1 MSENIK
7 TIRRLYTATRKMML
21 HFEASA
27 EKGIFEEQNTTQAII
42 NINEMIALLPSKYP
56 TTSPKYPDNT
66 FIAINQDDGE
76 DEPKEQQQGFPAG
89 TMLLFKYNAQ
99 TILEDWKF
107 LIWSRIIFFFKAAH
121 EKYIPLVLA
130 QADIC
135 LAFFA
140 EQYFLREWEKGM
152 IVFYCNQI
160 GWAALEYE
168 KDPHKLGIALDKMK
182 RGVDYA
188 DWQDRKYIKET
199 WVRLLLK
206 AGRKDEAYEVVSEVL
221 QKNQDDPDFADLK
234 ADVQYV
240 DWVKNKA
247 LKEKNAKQEKKKA
260 YKSFLR
266 FVAEEQA
273 KVTGQFENPEHPL
286 VIKHAAVLNLI
297 KQRMVSVKLHLQY
310 SGSGWETANEETD
323 DDTFV
328 LHKLSLKELEQ
339 FEKINK
345 LPLPEELKVY
355 LMEIGEGGEGY
366 FCYGGVNLPAKA
378 KIKKVK
384 KPFPVTPDKIHPIKH
399 YWKINA
405 WIDPSDKDEWVEEKV
420 FKKKDDL
427 EALFG
432 LPGEADTKD
441 GCLYLGPSFGQDE
454 LYLIMNGAF
463 EGEVWVDTLSSGP
476 EVGGCLGAA
485 SQERLTFLPFI
496 AESLLANQ
504 QGYVDASDKGAWI

>member
-1 MSENIK
+1 
-7 TIRRLYTATRKMML
+7 
-21 HFEASA
+21 
-27 EKGIFEEQNTTQAII
+27 
-42 NINEMIALLPSKYP
+42 
-56 TTSPKYPDNT
+56 
-66 FIAINQDDGE
+66 
-76 DEPKEQQQGFPAG
+76 
-89 TMLLFKYNAQ
+89 
-99 TILEDWKF
+99 
-107 LIWSRIIFFFKAAH
+107 
-121 EKYIPLVLA
+121 
-130 QADIC
+130 
-135 LAFFA
+135 
-140 EQYFLREWEKGM
+140 
-152 IVFYCNQI
+152 
-160 GWAALEYE
+160 
-168 KDPHKLGIALDKMK
+168 
-182 RGVDYA
+182 
-188 DWQDRKYIKET
+188 
-199 WVRLLLK
+199 
-206 AGRKDEAYEVVSEVL
+206 
-221 QKNQDDPDFADLK
+221 
-234 ADVQYV
+234 
-240 DWVKNKA
+240 
-247 LKEKNAKQEKKKA
+247 
-260 YKSFLR
+260 
-266 FVAEEQA
+266 
-273 KVTGQFENPEHPL
+273 
-286 VIKHAAVLNLI
+286 
-297 KQRMVSVKLHLQY
+297 MVSVKLHLQY
-310 SGSGWETANEETD
+310 RDSGWKTANEETD
-323 DDTFV
+323 EDTFV
-328 LHKLSLKELEQ
+328 LHKISLKELDQ

-432 LPGEADTKD
+432 LPDKADTKD

-485 SQERLTFLPFI
+485 SQERFTFLPFI

>member
-1 MSENIK
+1 MKILPAKEKIK
-7 TIRRLYTATRKMML
+7 SIRRLYPTTRKMML

-27 EKGIFEEQNTTQAII
+27 ENGQFEEQNTMQAII
-42 NINEMIALLPSKYP
+42 NINEMIALLPSTYP
-56 TTSPKYPDNT
+56 TTSPLYTSP
-66 FIAINQDDGE
+66 FFAVNQDDGE
-76 DEPKEQQQGFPAG
+76 DEPNEKEAGFPG
-89 TMLLFKYNAQ
+89 PGIILFFEFSAR
-99 TILEDWKF
+99 TLLEDWKF
-107 LIWSRIIFFFKAAH
+107 QIWSRIIFFFKDARD
-121 EKYIPLVLA
+121 KYVPLMLA
-130 QADIC
+130 QADVC

-140 EQYFLREWEKGM
+140 KDLSWREWEQGM

-168 KDPHKLGIALDKMK
+168 EDPEKLDVALGKMEK
-182 RGVDYA
+182 GLKYA
-188 DWQDRKYIKET
+188 DWKDEHKYIKET
-199 WVRLLLK
+199 WQRLLKK
-206 AGRKDEAYEVVSEVL
+206 AGRTDK
-221 QKNQDDPDFADLK
+221 
-234 ADVQYV
+234 
-240 DWVKNKA
+240 KNKPKIE
-247 LKEKNAKQEKKKA
+247 KETKQEEKKA

-266 FVAEEQA
+266 FVAEEQG
-273 KVTGQFENPEHPL
+273 KVTDQFENPEHPL
-286 VIKHAAVLNLI
+286 IIKHAAVLNLI

-310 SGSGWETANEETD
+310 RDSGWKTANEETD
-323 DDTFV
+323 EDTFV
-328 LHKLSLKELEQ
+328 LHKINLKELDQ

-432 LPGEADTKD
+432 LPDKADTKD

-485 SQERLTFLPFI
+485 SQERFTFLPFI